1 MDIEIVQ
8 LSKYIQPDII
18 PYLSRKYVLN
28 GDNNSFYKYINDC
41 YEGSVTNAGIINAFS
56 NYIYGE
62 GLIDLNGSN
71 ISKYISKKDA
81 RLICLDYKLYGG
93 FAVQIIWNLA
103 KTKPVQVKYIPVYK
117 LGLSLDKD
125 MEINGYWYSFDW
137 ELNARYRPK
146 FYPKFDGVYKEENL
160 EMLIVQRPSSKPF
173 FSNPDYVSALQ
184 YAQVEMEL
192 ANSTINHIL
201 NGFQGGTIINC
212 NGGVP
217 ETEELKELYRRKII
231 DGLTGTNNNNKL
243 VVSFNDNEEQSI
255 KVETIPLPELNQSY
269 ESFNSTAET
278 KIIIGH
284 SAPPILFTGSR
295 DGGGLGNNAEEL
307 KTATESLY
315 KKTINPMREVIIDGL
330 NEIFRFIDSNIDLD
344 FKDFDETIAET
355 KSETTDVK
363 FAGEVPP
370 FHDNCKCELVDGV
383 ITNIDACDYC
393 KEMISNNPDI
403 ISLLGEK

>member
-1 MDIEIVQ
+1 MNIEIVQ
-8 LSKYIQPDII
+8 LSKYIQPEIT
-18 PYLSRKYVLN
+18 PYLSKKWILN
-28 GDNNSFYKYINDC
+28 GEFNSFYKYIGDC

-56 NYIYGE
+56 NYIHGE

-71 ISKYISKKDA
+71 INKYLSKKDV

-93 FAVQIIWNLA
+93 FSVQVIWNLL
-103 KTKPVQVKYIPVYK
+103 KTKPIQIKYIPIYK
-117 LGLSLDKD
+117 LGLSLDKN
-125 MEINGYWYSFDW
+125 MITNGYWYCFDW
-137 ELNARYRPK
+137 ELNARYKPIL
-146 FYPKFDGVYKEENL
+146 YPKFDGVYKGNDVEIL
-160 EMLIVQRPSSKPF
+160 MVQRPSSKPF

-184 YAQVEMEL
+184 YAEVEMEL
-192 ANSTINHIL
+192 ANATINHIL

-284 SAPPILFTGSR
+284 SAPPILFSGTR
-295 DGGGLGNNAEEL
+295 DGGGFSNNADET
-307 KTATESLY
+307 KVATEALY

-330 NEIFRFIDSNIDLD
+330 NDIFKFIDSSIDLD

-355 KSETTDVK
+355 KSDTTVQLSADV
-363 FAGEVPP
+363 FPP
-370 FHDNCKCELVDGV
+370 FHDSCKCEMIDGEIV
-383 ITNIDACDYC
+383 NVDACDYC
-393 KEMISNNPDI
+393 KEQIQKIN
-403 ISLLGEK
+403 